1 MKVGT
6 LLKDKWRD
14 DNLYVVVGEEAN
26 YKESPFP
33 LVKMVKMFCLK
44 RSIYTYRVLIMCQ
57 NDFEILSP

>member
-26 YKESPFP
+26 YKESTYP
-33 LVKMVKMFCLK
+33 LLKTVKIWCINRNIFV
-44 RSIYTYRVLIMCQ
+44 YRVRRIVE
-57 NDFEILSP
+57 NDYEVLSP